1 MSRTLLYPYPRLQP
15 AALSWSAWRIVVDGH
30 EVSPTEFTDAWD
42 ANSAMEFS
50 LSVSIPSEAL
60 LRMRGSNPVL
70 LLGAS
75 CADTAFTNT
84 AETPFIASPTSLT
97 AAGNLSLS
105 GSDISQKLTLRAQIL
120 LPVDARGGAPEWTS
134 RRILG
139 EVRPLELELDSDL
152 SGFPTSARSFSAAH
166 LPDAPWDIKVTAT
179 DLSDSFSNS
188 IRLYLNEDYPLIR
201 ELMNGKPKPHVE
213 AELSASIAR
222 TLLNT
227 SRRLWDMAPEV
238 ESPDALAEEHPDSIA
253 AAGKRAAGTYL
264 RVNLA
269 EAIHL
274 LRSRPETVEFRIAS
288 AAGVLKGRS

>member
-1 MSRTLLYPYPRLQP
+1 MNRVLLYPYPRLEP
-15 AALSWSAWRIVVDGH
+15 ANISWSAWRIVLDGH
-30 EVSPTEFTDAWD
+30 EVTTGEFTDAWD

-50 LSVSIPSEAL
+50 LSVSIPSSSL
-60 LRMRGSNPVL
+60 LRMRGGNPVL
-70 LLGAS
+70 LLSAS
-75 CADTAFTNT
+75 CAETAFTDT
-84 AETPFIASPTSLT
+84 AETPFVASPTSLT
-97 AAGNLSLS
+97 AAGSLSLS
-105 GSDISQKLTLRAQIL
+105 GADISQKLTLRAQVL
-120 LPVDARGGAPEWTS
+120 MPVEAQGRAPEWTS

-139 EVRPLELELDSDL
+139 EARALDLELDSDL

-188 IRLYLNEDYPLIR
+188 IRLYLNEDYPLVR

-227 SRRLWDMAPEV
+227 SRRLWDMAPEI
-238 ESPDALAEEHPDSIA
+238 ESPDDVAAQHPDSIA
-253 AAGKRAAGTYL
+253 AAGKRVAGTYL
-264 RVNLA
+264 RMNLA

-274 LRSRPETVEFRIAS
+274 IRSRPETVEFRVAS

>member
-1 MSRTLLYPYPRLQP
+1 MSRTLLYPYPRLQL
-15 AALSWSAWRIVVDGH
+15 AAPSWSAWKIVVDSH
-30 EVSPTEFTDAWD
+30 EVSSTEFTDAWD
-42 ANSAMEFS
+42 ANSALEFS

-70 LLGAS
+70 LLSAS
-75 CADTAFTNT
+75 CAETAFTAT

-97 AAGNLSLS
+97 AAGHLSLS
-105 GSDISQKLTLRAQIL
+105 GSEISQKLTLRAQVL
-120 LPVDARGGAPEWTS
+120 LPVAAQGGAPEWTS
-134 RRILG
+134 RRIVG
-139 EVRPLELELDSDL
+139 EARALELELDSDL

-201 ELMNGKPKPHVE
+201 ELMNGKPKSHVE

-238 ESPDALAEEHPDSIA
+238 ESPDAVAEEHPDSIA

-264 RVNLA
+264 RVTLA

-274 LRSRPETVEFRIAS
+274 MRSRPETVEFRIAS